1 MAKGNSKQVARTLT
15 VMEGREENRHMIDGF
30 AAAAK
35 KRGWNFCQL
44 LGINSDHV
52 ARFDFE
58 GTPLDYVIFRELSY
72 NNYHE
77 AERIMYWLKQNR
89 KTCINIDV
97 AGRRMSTSDKHFQQ
111 GLFLMDPFLK
121 RYALPTFEAKNKAN
135 VKSYIEASRVQYP
148 IVLKDRRG
156 TAGKNITLINT
167 ADDLDKI
174 KDFRDLLIE
183 QYIEP
188 ICDYRVFVI
197 GGVAVG
203 TMRKIGDEKNPG
215 DFATWSAGR
224 KKYAEDDKKTLD
236 LLSEIATRAAAISK
250 LEYAGVDIIKEAETG
265 KYYLLETN
273 IAAGWPNFTPVTHI
287 NIPDLVMDWF
297 EDKCESENLIYDQ
310 SVKEYIAH
318 RKKYLPDSIKTD
330 YEKLLKGAPN
340 VYESYQTVFSKY
352 PNRYLY
358 DGGMIFEKLTNAYQ
372 DIIAHPENAPQYKN
386 LVQEIEQMP
395 LSWAGNFIGPE
406 VGTPHDGAILSAMY
420 LFIHDKLTST
430 SSQNH

>member
-1 MAKGNSKQVARTLT
+1 MTKVSPKHPARTLT
-15 VMEGREENRHMIDGF
+15 VMEGREENRYMVDGF

-44 LGINSDHV
+44 LGINSDRV

-77 AERIMYWLKQNR
+77 AERIMYWLKRNH

-121 RYALPTFEAKNKAN
+121 EYALPTFEAKNKAN
-135 VKSYIEASRVQYP
+135 VKSYIEAGRVHYP

-156 TAGKNITLINT
+156 TAGKNITLVNN
-167 ADDLDKI
+167 ADDLNEI
-174 KDFRDLLIE
+174 KSFRDLLIE

-188 ICDYRVFVI
+188 ACDYRIFVI

-203 TMRKIGDEKNPG
+203 TMRKTGDENNPG
-215 DFATWSAGR
+215 DFAAWSAGR
-224 KKYAEDDKKTLD
+224 KKYTEDDKKTLD

-250 LEYAGVDIIKEAETG
+250 LEYAGVDIIKEAKTG

-287 NIPDLVMDWF
+287 NIPDLVMDWY
-297 EDKCESENLIYDQ
+297 EDRLESKNLSHDQ

-318 RKKYLPDSIKTD
+318 RKKYLPESIKSD
-330 YEKLLKGAPN
+330 YEDILKGAPN
-340 VYESYQTVFSKY
+340 VYKSYETVFSKY
-352 PNRYLY
+352 PKQYLY
-358 DGGMIFEKLTNAYQ
+358 DGGMIFDKLTNAYQ
-372 DIIAHPENAPQYKN
+372 KIIAHPENASRYKN
-386 LVQEIEQMP
+386 LIQEIEQMP

-406 VGTPHDGAILSAMY
+406 VGTLHDGAILSALY
-420 LFIHDKLTST
+420 LFIRNKIMST